1 MRSWA
6 SPVFDRKD
14 GKKDT
19 LLSLEDRAERLDR
32 FYNLIRSSGQKIHF
46 LLKVGEKKKKISSWF
61 KVTLSFTHIS
71 SFCESIM
78 QSAVP
83 DLL

>member
-6 SPVFDRKD
+6 SPMFDRKD

-46 LLKVGEKKKKISSWF
+46 LLKVGEKMSSWF